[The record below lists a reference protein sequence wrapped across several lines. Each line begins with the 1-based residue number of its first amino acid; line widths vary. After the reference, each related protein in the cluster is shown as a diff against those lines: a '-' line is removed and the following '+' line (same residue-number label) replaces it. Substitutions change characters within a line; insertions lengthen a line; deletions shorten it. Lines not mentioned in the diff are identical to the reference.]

1 VKRAALLLCT
11 ACASALHK
19 PPPLES
25 IAAAPRT
32 GAAQLIAEADAAWAR
47 RAEPG
52 QAAAAEDLY
61 LQAARA
67 DPRRPESFAG
77 AIRAKAFRL
86 GREKDGAERLRLAQ
100 GAVEVGQL
108 CEENAPAAAP
118 CEYWL
123 AAALGLQARER
134 SATAKDALPR
144 MTDLLRRAARADPS
158 IDHAGP
164 HRLLATVLLRAP
176 SWPLGP
182 GDPEAALPE
191 AQAAVRIAP
200 EFAPNQLALGEA
212 LRKNERAAEARSAY
226 SKALRLATDAAAQ
239 GDPDA
244 AGWADEARGAL
255 QEVGI
260 RHQASTATV
269 TPA

>member
-1 VKRAALLLCT
+1 VKHAALILCT
-11 ACASALHK
+11 ACASALHT

-25 IAAAPRT
+25 IAAAPRS
-32 GAAQLIAEADAAWAR
+32 GANELLAEADAAWAR

-52 QAAAAEDLY
+52 EAARAEELY

-67 DPRRPESFAG
+67 EPQRPESFAG

-86 GREKDGAERLRLAQ
+86 GRSKDSGERLRLAQ
-100 GAVEVGQL
+100 EAVIAGQL
-108 CEENAPAAAP
+108 CEQNAPQAP
-118 CEYWL
+118 LCDYWF

-144 MTDLLRRAARADPS
+144 MTDLLRRAARTEPA
-158 IDHAGP
+158 IDHGGP

-191 AQAAVRIAP
+191 AQAAVRIDA
-200 EFAPNQLALGEA
+200 EFAPNQLTLGEA
-212 LRKNERAAEARSAY
+212 LKVNQRTAAARSAY
-226 SKALRLATDAAAQ
+226 SKALRLATDAAAR
-239 GDPDA
+239 GDPEA
-244 AGWADEARGAL
+244 SGWVDEARAAL
-255 QEVGI
+255 RDIAAPTAVT
-260 RHQASTATV
+260 SATV
-269 TPA
+269 TTA

>member
-1 VKRAALLLCT
+1 MRRAALLLC
-11 ACASALHK
+11 AGCASALHK
-19 PPPLES
+19 PPQIES
-25 IAAAPRT
+25 IAPAPQT
-32 GAAQLIAEADAAWAR
+32 GADQLLAEADSAWAR

-52 QAAAAEDLY
+52 QAAAAEELY

-86 GREKDGAERLRLAQ
+86 GREKDGDARLRLAQ

-108 CEENAPAAAP
+108 CEQQAPSAP
-118 CEYWL
+118 LCDYWL

-134 SATAKDALPR
+134 SATAKDGLPR
-144 MTDLLRRAARADPS
+144 MTDLLRRAAKADAA

-176 SWPLGP
+176 GWPLGP
-182 GDPEAALPE
+182 GDPESALPE
-191 AQAAVRIAP
+191 ARAAVRIEP

-212 LRKNERAAEARSAY
+212 LRSNGHANEARSAY
-226 SKALRLATDAAAQ
+226 SKALRLATEAAAR

-255 QEVGI
+255 RDLAIGF
-260 RHQASTATV
+260 HATSATV
-269 TPA
+269 TAA